1 MNKKR
6 NIGFIMIPLVLA
18 LGLAG
23 GVFIGKYLSVSRV
36 SPSEAKLRTILD
48 LIENEYVDRID
59 VDSLLASVVPD
70 LLAGLDPHS
79 VYFTPEELKST
90 NEDMDGHFSG
100 VGVSFQIVND
110 TVVVVDVIAGGPAE
124 KVGMLNGDKIV
135 AANDSVLTGK
145 KATQDNVF
153 KTLRGPKGTEVKLK
167 VKRSNSEKLLDFDV
181 VRDDIPVNS
190 VDAVYIA
197 DKDNGTGYLKVSKFG
212 RNTFEEFYMALHQ
225 LAAQGAK
232 SFIIDLRGNSGGFL
246 DQVILM
252 ANEFLPDDRIIVSTN
267 GKLSENRSIAV
278 SDGNGHFQN
287 IPIAVLIDEYSASAS
302 EIFAGAIQDN
312 DRGLVIGRR
321 SFGKGLVQHQIELPD
336 SSAIRLTVARYYTPS
351 GRCIQKPYERGADG
365 KYVMDIVDRFEHGE
379 FYNADSIKLD
389 KSKLFL
395 TNGGRK
401 VYGGGGI
408 MPDVFVPEDTTGYSS
423 YYVNVSNKGLITK
436 YAFQVSE
443 KYRSMTKNVKTIEE
457 LERVIPRDQTLL
469 EGFVDYAAQNGVPAR
484 WYYINR
490 SRGLILNLL
499 KAQIA
504 RNVLG
509 YNGLIQMLNQD
520 DVTVKKAIEMLKD
533 GKNGVNLVPM
543 NDADSEVIGDKFN
556 LYKTH
561 DNSKLWKNQK
571 FAEK

>member
-6 NIGFIMIPLVLA
+6 NIGIILIPLVLA
-18 LGLAG
+18 IGLAG
-23 GVFIGKYLSVSRV
+23 GVFIGKYLSVSRL
-36 SPSEAKLRTILD
+36 SPAEVKLRTLLD
-48 LIENEYVDRID
+48 LIDNEYVDRID
-59 VDSLLASVVPD
+59 VDSLLATVVPD

-79 VYFTPEELKST
+79 VYLPPEELKAT
-90 NEDMDGHFSG
+90 NDDMDGHFSG

-110 TVVVVDVIAGGPAE
+110 SVVVVDVIAGGPAE
-124 KVGMLNGDKIV
+124 KVGLINGDKIV
-135 AANDSVLTGK
+135 AAGDSILTGK
-145 KATQDNVF
+145 KATQENVF

-167 VKRSNSEKLLDFDV
+167 VKRSNSDKLLDFDV

-190 VDAVYIA
+190 VDAVHIT
-197 DKDNGTGYLKVSKFG
+197 DKENGIGYLKVSKFG
-212 RNTFEEFYMALHQ
+212 RNTYEEFFMALRD
-225 LAAQGAK
+225 LTLQGAK
-232 SFIIDLRGNSGGFL
+232 SFIIDLRGNTGGFL

-267 GKLSENRSIAV
+267 GKLSDNRSVAM
-278 SDGNGHFQN
+278 SDGNGRFQN
-287 IPIAVLIDEYSASAS
+287 VPVVVLIDEYSASAS

-312 DRGLVIGRR
+312 DRGTIVGRR

-365 KYVMDIVDRFEHGE
+365 KYIMDIVDRFEHGE

-395 TNGGRK
+395 TVGGRK

-408 MPDVFVPEDTTGYSS
+408 MPDIFVPEDTTGFTS
-423 YYVNVSNKGLITK
+423 YYINVNNKGLITK
-436 YAFQVSE
+436 YAFQVAE
-443 KYRSMTKNVKTIEE
+443 KYRSLTRNVKTIEE

-469 EGFVDYAAQNGVPAR
+469 EGFVDFAAQNGVPAR

-490 SRGLILNLL
+490 SRNLILNIL

-509 YNGLIQMLNQD
+509 YDGLIQVLNQE
-520 DVTVKKAIEMLKD
+520 DVTVQKAINTLKD
-533 GKNGVNLVPM
+533 SDDGG
-543 NDADSEVIGDKFN
+543 GD
-556 LYKTH
+556 
-561 DNSKLWKNQK
+561 
-571 FAEK
+571 

>member
-6 NIGFIMIPLVLA
+6 NIGYILIPLVLA
-18 LGLAG
+18 IGIAG
-23 GVFIGKYLSVSRV
+23 GVFIGKYISISRV
-36 SPSEAKLRTILD
+36 SPAEAKLRTILD

-59 VDSLLASVVPD
+59 VDSLLGSVVPD

-79 VYFTPEELKST
+79 VYFTPEELTVT

-124 KVGMLNGDKIV
+124 KVGVINGDKIV
-135 AANDSVLTGK
+135 SANDSLLTGK
-145 KATQDNVF
+145 SATQDKVF
-153 KTLRGPKGTEVKLK
+153 KTLRGPKGTAVKLK
-167 VKRSNSEKLLDFDV
+167 VKRSNSDKLLDFDV

-190 VDAVYIA
+190 VDAVYVA
-197 DKDNGTGYLKVSKFG
+197 DKDNGIGYLKVSKFG
-212 RNTFEEFYMALHQ
+212 RNTFEEFYLALHQ

-232 SFIIDLRGNSGGFL
+232 SYVIDLRGNSGGFL

-267 GKLSENRSIAV
+267 GKLNENRSIAV
-278 SDGNGHFQN
+278 SDGSGHFQN
-287 IPIAVLIDEYSASAS
+287 VPIAVLIDEYSASAS

-408 MPDVFVPEDTTGYSS
+408 MPDIFVPEDTTGFSS
-423 YYVNVSNKGLITK
+423 YYVNVSNRGLITK
-436 YAFQVSE
+436 YAFQVAE
-443 KYRSMTKNVKTIEE
+443 RYRTVTQNVKSIED

-469 EGFVDYAAQNGVPAR
+469 EGFVEYAAQNGVPAR

-490 SRGLILNLL
+490 SRNLILNLL

-504 RNVLG
+504 RNVIG

-520 DVTVKKAIEMLKD
+520 DATVKKAMEMLKD
-533 GKNGVNLVPM
+533 GNAGVNLVPVK
-543 NDADSEVIGDKFN
+543 DAGSEITGQKFN

-571 FAEK
+571 YAER

>member
-6 NIGFIMIPLVLA
+6 NIGFVLIPLVLA
-18 LGLAG
+18 VGLTG
-23 GVFIGKYLSVSRV
+23 GVFIGKYLSVSRM
-36 SPSEAKLRTILD
+36 SPAEAKLRTIMD

-59 VDSLLASVVPD
+59 VDSLLASVVPEM
-70 LLAGLDPHS
+70 LSGLDPHS
-79 VYFTPEELKST
+79 VYFTPEELTAT

-124 KVGMLNGDKIV
+124 KAGVLNGDKIV

-145 KATQDNVF
+145 NATQDRVF
-153 KTLRGPKGTEVKLK
+153 KTLRGPKGTDVSLK
-167 VKRSNSEKLLDFDV
+167 VKRSNSDKLLDFDV

-190 VDAVYIA
+190 VDAVYVA
-197 DKDNGTGYLKVSKFG
+197 DKENGIGYLKVSKFG
-212 RNTFEEFYMALHQ
+212 RNTYEEFYMALLQ

-232 SFIIDLRGNSGGFL
+232 SFVIDLRGNSGGFL

-267 GKLSENRSIAV
+267 GKLSENRSMAM
-278 SDGNGHFQN
+278 SDGNGHFKDF
-287 IPIAVLIDEYSASAS
+287 PLTVLIDEYSASAS

-389 KSKLFL
+389 KSKLYL

-408 MPDVFVPEDTTGYSS
+408 MPDVFVPEDTTGFSS
-423 YYVNVSNKGLITK
+423 YYVNVSNRGLITK
-436 YAFQVSE
+436 YAFQVAE
-443 KYRSMTKNVKTIEE
+443 KYRSVTQNVKTIEE

-490 SRGLILNLL
+490 SRNLILNLL

-520 DVTVKKAIEMLKD
+520 DVTVKKALEMLKD
-533 GKNGVNLVPM
+533 GKSGVNLVAPKETGS
-543 NDADSEVIGDKFN
+543 DAEASKFN

-561 DNSKLWKNQK
+561 DNSEIWKNQK
-571 FAEK
+571 FAER

>member
-1 MNKKR
+1 MDKKR
-6 NIGFIMIPLVLA
+6 NIGFILIPLVLA

-36 SPSEAKLRTILD
+36 TPAEAKLRTIMD
-48 LIENEYVDRID
+48 LIENEYVDKID
-59 VDSLLASVVPD
+59 VDSLLASIVPD

-79 VYFTPEELKST
+79 VYFTPDELKST

-167 VKRSNSEKLLDFDV
+167 VKRSNSDKLLDFDV

-190 VDAVYIA
+190 VDAVYVA
-197 DKDNGTGYLKVSKFG
+197 DTENGVGYLKVSKFG
-212 RNTFEEFYMALHQ
+212 RNTFEEFYLALHQ

-267 GKLSENRSIAV
+267 GKLSENRSIGV
-278 SDGNGHFQN
+278 GGGSGRFQN

-312 DRGLVIGRR
+312 DRGIVIGRR
-321 SFGKGLVQHQIELPD
+321 SFGKGLVQHQIELGD

-395 TNGGRK
+395 TKGGRK

-408 MPDVFVPEDTTGYSS
+408 MPDVFVPEDTTGFSS

-436 YAFQVSE
+436 YAFQVAE

-469 EGFVDYAAQNGVPAR
+469 EGFVEYAAQNGVPAR

-520 DVTVKKAIEMLKD
+520 DVTVQKAIELINE
-533 GKNGVNLVPM
+533 GK
-543 NDADSEVIGDKFN
+543 AVIK
-556 LYKTH
+556 
-561 DNSKLWKNQK
+561 
-571 FAEK
+571 E

>member
-1 MNKKR
+1 MDKKR
-6 NIGFIMIPLVLA
+6 NIGFVLIPLVLA

-23 GVFIGKYLSVSRV
+23 GVFIGKYLSVSRM
-36 SPSEAKLRTILD
+36 SPSEAKLRTIMD
-48 LIENEYVDRID
+48 LIENEYVDQID
-59 VDSLLASVVPD
+59 VDSLLAAVVPD

-79 VYFTPEELKST
+79 VYFTPEELTAT

-135 AANDSVLTGK
+135 AAGDSTLTGK
-145 KATQDNVF
+145 NATNDKVF
-153 KTLRGPKGTEVKLK
+153 KTLRGPKGSEVTLK
-167 VKRSNSEKLLDFDV
+167 VKRSNSAKLLDFDI

-190 VDAVYIA
+190 VDAVYVA
-197 DKDNGTGYLKVSKFG
+197 DKENGIGYLKVSKFG
-212 RNTFEEFYMALHQ
+212 RNTFEEFYMALLQ
-225 LAAQGAK
+225 LASQGAQ

-252 ANEFLPDDRIIVSTN
+252 ANEFLPEDRIIVSTN
-267 GKLSENRSIAV
+267 GKLNENKSVAM

-287 IPIAVLIDEYSASAS
+287 MPIAVLIDEYSASAS

-365 KYVMDIVDRFEHGE
+365 KYIMDIVDRFEHGE
-379 FYNADSIKLD
+379 FYNVDSIKLD

-408 MPDVFVPEDTTGYSS
+408 MPDVFVPEDTTGFTS
-423 YYVNVSNKGLITK
+423 YYISVSNRGLITK
-436 YAFQVSE
+436 YAFQVAE
-443 KYRSMTKNVKTIEE
+443 KFRGVTKNVKSIEE

-469 EGFVDYAAQNGVPAR
+469 EGFAEYAAQNGVPAR
-484 WYYINR
+484 WYYINK
-490 SRGLILNLL
+490 SRALILNLL

-509 YNGLIQMLNQD
+509 YNGLIQMLNEE
-520 DVTVKKAIEMLKD
+520 DVTVRKAMELIKD
-533 GKNGVNLVPM
+533 GKAEIII
-543 NDADSEVIGDKFN
+543 ND
-556 LYKTH
+556 
-561 DNSKLWKNQK
+561 Q
-571 FAEK
+571 

>member
-6 NIGFIMIPLVLA
+6 NIGIILIPLVLA
-18 LGLAG
+18 IGLAG
-23 GVFIGKYLSVSRV
+23 GVFIGKYLSVSRL
-36 SPSEAKLRTILD
+36 SPAEVKLRTLLD
-48 LIENEYVDRID
+48 LIDNEYVDRID
-59 VDSLLASVVPD
+59 VDSLLATVVPD

-79 VYFTPEELKST
+79 VYLPPEELKAT
-90 NEDMDGHFSG
+90 NDDMDGHFSG

-110 TVVVVDVIAGGPAE
+110 SVVVVDVIAGGPAE
-124 KVGMLNGDKIV
+124 KVGLINGDKIV
-135 AANDSVLTGK
+135 AAGDSILTGK
-145 KATQDNVF
+145 KATQENVF

-167 VKRSNSEKLLDFDV
+167 VKRSNSDKLLDFDV

-190 VDAVYIA
+190 VDAVHIT
-197 DKDNGTGYLKVSKFG
+197 DKENGIGYLKVSKFG
-212 RNTFEEFYMALHQ
+212 RNTYEEFFMALRD
-225 LAAQGAK
+225 LTLQGAK
-232 SFIIDLRGNSGGFL
+232 SFIIDLRGNTGGFL

-267 GKLSENRSIAV
+267 GKLSDNRSVAM
-278 SDGNGHFQN
+278 SDGNGRFQN
-287 IPIAVLIDEYSASAS
+287 VPVVVLIDEYSASAS

-312 DRGLVIGRR
+312 DRGTIVGRR

-365 KYVMDIVDRFEHGE
+365 KYIMDIVDRFEHGE

-395 TNGGRK
+395 TVGGRK

-408 MPDVFVPEDTTGYSS
+408 MPDIFVPEDTTGFTS
-423 YYVNVSNKGLITK
+423 YYINVNNKGLITK
-436 YAFQVSE
+436 YAFQVAE
-443 KYRSMTKNVKTIEE
+443 KYRSLTRNVKTIEE

-469 EGFVDYAAQNGVPAR
+469 EGFVDFAAQNGVPAR

-490 SRGLILNLL
+490 SRNLILNIL

-509 YNGLIQMLNQD
+509 YDGLIQVLNQE
-520 DVTVKKAIEMLKD
+520 DVTVQKAINTLKD
-533 GKNGVNLVPM
+533 GDTG
-543 NDADSEVIGDKFN
+543 GD
-556 LYKTH
+556 
-561 DNSKLWKNQK
+561 
-571 FAEK
+571 

>member
-6 NIGFIMIPLVLA
+6 NIGIILIPLVLA
-18 LGLAG
+18 IGLAG
-23 GVFIGKYLSVSRV
+23 GVFIGKYLSVSRL
-36 SPSEAKLRTILD
+36 SPAEVKLRTLLD
-48 LIENEYVDRID
+48 LIDNEYVDRID
-59 VDSLLASVVPD
+59 VDSLLATVVPD

-79 VYFTPEELKST
+79 VYLPPEELKAT
-90 NEDMDGHFSG
+90 NDDMDGHFSG

-110 TVVVVDVIAGGPAE
+110 SVVVVDVIAGGPAE
-124 KVGMLNGDKIV
+124 KVGLINGDKIV
-135 AANDSVLTGK
+135 AAGDSILTGK
-145 KATQDNVF
+145 KATQENVF

-167 VKRSNSEKLLDFDV
+167 VKRSNSDKLLDFDV

-190 VDAVYIA
+190 VDAVHIT
-197 DKDNGTGYLKVSKFG
+197 DKENGIGYLKVSKFG
-212 RNTFEEFYMALHQ
+212 RNTYEEFFMALRD
-225 LAAQGAK
+225 LTLQGAK
-232 SFIIDLRGNSGGFL
+232 SFIIDLRGNTGGFL

-267 GKLSENRSIAV
+267 GKLSDNRSVAM
-278 SDGNGHFQN
+278 SDGNGRFQN
-287 IPIAVLIDEYSASAS
+287 VPVVVLIDEYSASAS

-312 DRGLVIGRR
+312 DRGTIVGRR

-365 KYVMDIVDRFEHGE
+365 KYIMDIVDRFEHGE

-395 TNGGRK
+395 TVGGRK

-408 MPDVFVPEDTTGYSS
+408 MPDIFVPEDTTGFTS
-423 YYVNVSNKGLITK
+423 YYINVNNKGLITK
-436 YAFQVSE
+436 YAFQVAE
-443 KYRSMTKNVKTIEE
+443 KYRSLTRNVKTIEE

-469 EGFVDYAAQNGVPAR
+469 EGFVDFAAQNGVPAR

-490 SRGLILNLL
+490 SRNLILNIL

-509 YNGLIQMLNQD
+509 YDGLIQVLNQE
-520 DVTVKKAIEMLKD
+520 DVTVQKAINTLKD
-533 GKNGVNLVPM
+533 G
-543 NDADSEVIGDKFN
+543 DAGGGD
-556 LYKTH
+556 
-561 DNSKLWKNQK
+561 
-571 FAEK
+571 

>member
-6 NIGFIMIPLVLA
+6 NIGFVLIPLVLA
-18 LGLAG
+18 IGLTG
-23 GVFIGKYLSVSRV
+23 GVFIGKYLSVSRM
-36 SPSEAKLRTILD
+36 SPAEGKLRTILD

-59 VDSLLASVVPD
+59 VDSLLATVVPD

-79 VYFTPEELKST
+79 VYFTPDELTAT

-110 TVVVVDVIAGGPAE
+110 TVVVVDVIADGPAE
-124 KVGMLNGDKIV
+124 KVGMLNGDKIIS
-135 AANDSVLTGK
+135 ANDSVLTGK
-145 KATQDNVF
+145 NATQDKVF

-167 VKRSNSEKLLDFDV
+167 VKRSNSDKLLDFDV

-190 VDAVYIA
+190 VDAVYMA
-197 DKDNGTGYLKVSKFG
+197 DKENGIGYLKVSKFG

-225 LAAQGAK
+225 LLAQGAK
-232 SFIIDLRGNSGGFL
+232 SYIIDLRGNTGGFL

-267 GKLSENRSIAV
+267 GKLSENRSVAV
-278 SDGNGHFQN
+278 SDGSGHFQN
-287 IPIAVLIDEYSASAS
+287 VGVTVLIDEYSASAS

-312 DRGLVIGRR
+312 DRGLVVGRR

-395 TNGGRK
+395 TKGGRK

-408 MPDVFVPEDTTGYSS
+408 MPDVFVPEDTTGFSS
-423 YYVNVSNKGLITK
+423 YYVSVSNRGLITK
-436 YAFQVSE
+436 YAFQVAE
-443 KYRSMTKNVKTIEE
+443 KYRNLTNNVKSIED
-457 LERVIPRDQTLL
+457 LERLIPRDQTLI
-469 EGFVDYAAQNGVPAR
+469 EGFADFAAQNGVPAR

-490 SRGLILNLL
+490 SRKLILNLL

-520 DVTVKKAIEMLKD
+520 DATVQKALELVRD
-533 GKNGVNLVPM
+533 GKPNEIVN
-543 NDADSEVIGDKFN
+543 
-556 LYKTH
+556 Y
-561 DNSKLWKNQK
+561 
-571 FAEK
+571 

>member
-1 MNKKR
+1 MSKKR
-6 NIGFIMIPLVLA
+6 NIGFVLIPLVLA
-18 LGLAG
+18 IGLAG
-23 GVFIGKYLSVSRV
+23 GVFIGKYLTVSRL
-36 SPSEAKLRTILD
+36 SPAEAKLRTIVD
-48 LIENEYVDRID
+48 LIENEYVDSID

-79 VYFTPEELKST
+79 VYFSPEELKST
-90 NEDMDGHFSG
+90 NEDMEGHFSG

-110 TVVVVDVIAGGPAE
+110 SVVVVDVIAGGPAE
-124 KVGMLNGDKIV
+124 KVGLQNGDKIV

-153 KTLRGPKGTEVKLK
+153 KTLRGPKGTKVSLK
-167 VKRSNSEKLLDFDV
+167 VKRSNSTKLLDFDV

-190 VDAVYIA
+190 VDAVYVA
-197 DKDNGTGYLKVSKFG
+197 DEDNNIGYLKVSKFG
-212 RNTFEEFYMALHQ
+212 RNTFEEFYMALRQ
-225 LAAQGAK
+225 LEAQGAK
-232 SFIIDLRGNSGGFL
+232 SFVIDLRGNSGGFL

-267 GKLSENRSIAV
+267 GKLSENRSVAM
-278 SDGNGHFQN
+278 SDGNGHFQD

-351 GRCIQKPYERGADG
+351 GRCIQKPYERGEDG

-423 YYVNVSNKGLITK
+423 YYVSVSNKGLITK
-436 YAFQVSE
+436 YAFQVAE
-443 KYRSMTKNVKTIEE
+443 KYRSLTSNVKTIEE

-469 EGFVDYAAQNGVPAR
+469 EGFVDFAAQNGVPAR

-490 SRGLILNLL
+490 SRGVILNLL

-509 YNGLIQMLNQD
+509 YNGLIQMLNQE
-520 DVTVKKAIEMLKD
+520 DVTVKKALEMLKD
-533 GKNGVNLVPM
+533 GKSAVTLVPPS
-543 NDADSEVIGDKFN
+543 NAGSDLKINKFN
-556 LYKTH
+556 LFKTH
-561 DNSKLWKNQK
+561 DNKELWRNQK
-571 FAEK
+571 YAER

>member
-6 NIGFIMIPLVLA
+6 NIGLILIPLVLA

-23 GVFIGKYLSVSRV
+23 GVFIGKYLSVSRMT
-36 SPSEAKLRTILD
+36 PAEAKLRTILD
-48 LIENEYVDRID
+48 LIENEYVDKID
-59 VDSLLASVVPD
+59 VDSLLSSVVPD

-90 NEDMDGHFSG
+90 NEDMEGHFSG

-110 TVVVVDVIAGGPAE
+110 SVVVVDVIAGGPAE
-124 KVGMLNGDKIV
+124 KVGILNGDKIV
-135 AANDSVLTGK
+135 EANDSSLTGK
-145 KATQDNVF
+145 KATNDNVF
-153 KTLRGPKGTEVKLK
+153 KKLRGEKGTKVALK
-167 VKRSNSEKLLDFDV
+167 VKRSNSDKLLDFEV

-197 DKDNGTGYLKVSKFG
+197 DKEDGIGYLKVSKFG
-212 RNTFEEFYMALHQ
+212 RNTYEEFYMALLQ
-225 LAAQGAK
+225 LASQGAK
-232 SFIIDLRGNSGGFL
+232 SFVIDLRGNSGGFL

-267 GKLSENRSIAV
+267 GKLSDNRSLAV
-278 SDGNGHFQN
+278 SDGNGHFQTM
-287 IPIAVLIDEYSASAS
+287 PIAVLIDEYSASAS

-336 SSAIRLTVARYYTPS
+336 SSALRLTVARYYTPS

-365 KYVMDIVDRFEHGE
+365 KYVMDILDRFEHGE

-395 TNGGRK
+395 TKGGRK

-408 MPDVFVPEDTTGYSS
+408 MPDVFVPEDTTGFSS

-436 YAFQVSE
+436 YAFQVAE
-443 KYRSMTKNVKTIEE
+443 KYRSVTQNVKTIEE

-469 EGFVDYAAQNGVPAR
+469 EGFVDFAAQNGVPAR

-490 SRGLILNLL
+490 SRGIILNLL

-509 YNGLIQMLNQD
+509 YNGLIQILNQED
-520 DVTVKKAIEMLKD
+520 ETVKKAMELLKD
-533 GKNGVNLVPM
+533 GKSAVSLVPAE
-543 NDADSEVIGDKFN
+543 DTGSDLIRGKIN
-556 LYKTH
+556 LFKTH
-561 DNSKLWKNQK
+561 DNSMIWKNQI